1 MKQLP
6 LSPAPLTLPI
16 VPRPIPVILSAAKD
30 PYNANAEN
38 TLANFLTG
46 EPLREKAG
54 EIIAR
59 STVRGFFAPL
69 RMTAVVFLL
78 CAPIVLP
85 GCGYHTAGKGN
96 ILPDHVKTIA
106 IPAFVNE
113 TQTYKLEQ
121 TLTGAVVREFTTRAN
136 YRIVP
141 NAEEDTDAILRGTVL
156 SATTAPSTYD
166 ANTGRVASV
175 LVTVNMKVVLTGRDG
190 KMLYENEQYQF
201 REQYQVSQ
209 GFASFFQEDSPAL
222 QRLSQDFARTL
233 VSNILEGF

>member
-1 MKQLP
+1 MFRRRPVASKAVQGLIFKNVLP
-6 LSPAPLTLPI
+6 ALLALTL
-16 VPRPIPVILSAAKD
+16 S
-30 PYNANAEN
+30 
-38 TLANFLTG
+38 
-46 EPLREKAG
+46 
-54 EIIAR
+54 
-59 STVRGFFAPL
+59 S
-69 RMTAVVFLL
+69 
-78 CAPIVLP
+78 
-85 GCGYHTAGKGN
+85 CGYHTAGKGN

-121 TLTGAVVREFTTRAN
+121 MLTGAVVREFTTRAN

-141 NAEEDTDAILRGTVL
+141 NADDDTDATLRGTVL
-156 SATTAPSTYD
+156 SAATAPSTYD

-175 LVTVNMKVVLTGRDG
+175 LVTVNMKVALTSRDG

-209 GFASFFQEDSPAL
+209 GFASFFQEDTPAL

>member
-1 MKQLP
+1 MRGKHGRFSAQGNRAVKRLNP
-6 LSPAPLTLPI
+6 RGVARALSLAAVL
-16 VPRPIPVILSAAKD
+16 VLS
-30 PYNANAEN
+30 
-38 TLANFLTG
+38 
-46 EPLREKAG
+46 
-54 EIIAR
+54 
-59 STVRGFFAPL
+59 S
-69 RMTAVVFLL
+69 
-78 CAPIVLP
+78 
-85 GCGYHTAGKGN
+85 CGYHSAGKGN

-121 TLTGAVVREFTTRAN
+121 MLTGAVVREFTTRAN

-141 NAEEDTDAILRGTVL
+141 NADDDTDATLRGTVL
-156 SATTAPSTYD
+156 SAATAPSTYD

-175 LVTVNMKVVLTGRDG
+175 LVTVNMKVALTGRDG
-190 KMLYENEQYQF
+190 KTLYENEQYQF

>member
-1 MKQLP
+1 MRREHGGVTAKGNR
-6 LSPAPLTLPI
+6 A
-16 VPRPIPVILSAAKD
+16 VRHACRPR
-30 PYNANAEN
+30 
-38 TLANFLTG
+38 
-46 EPLREKAG
+46 
-54 EIIAR
+54 
-59 STVRGFFAPL
+59 
-69 RMTAVVFLL
+69 LL
-78 CAPIVLP
+78 FHALLVSIVLTIS

-106 IPAFVNE
+106 IPAFLNE
-113 TQTYKLEQ
+113 TQTYKLQ
-121 TLTGAVVREFTTRAN
+121 QMLTGAVVREFTTRAN

-141 NAEEDTDAILRGTVL
+141 NADDDTDATLRGTVL
-156 SATTAPSTYD
+156 SAATAPSTYD

-175 LVTVNMKVVLTGRDG
+175 LVTVNMKVALTGRDG

-209 GFASFFQEDSPAL
+209 GFASFFQEDTPAL

>member
-1 MKQLP
+1 MFRRRPVASKAVQGLIFKNVLP
-6 LSPAPLTLPI
+6 ALLALTL
-16 VPRPIPVILSAAKD
+16 S
-30 PYNANAEN
+30 
-38 TLANFLTG
+38 
-46 EPLREKAG
+46 
-54 EIIAR
+54 
-59 STVRGFFAPL
+59 S
-69 RMTAVVFLL
+69 
-78 CAPIVLP
+78 
-85 GCGYHTAGKGN
+85 CGYHAAGKGN

-121 TLTGAVVREFTTRAN
+121 MLTGAVVREFTTRAN

-141 NAEEDTDAILRGTVL
+141 NADDDTDATLRGTVL
-156 SATTAPSTYD
+156 SAATAPSTYD

-175 LVTVNMKVVLTGRDG
+175 LVTVNMKVALTSRDG

-209 GFASFFQEDSPAL
+209 GFASFFQEDTPAL

>member
-1 MKQLP
+1 MTPGWP
-6 LSPAPLTLPI
+6 LRSFVRAFPFCAMI
-16 VPRPIPVILSAAKD
+16 VLSA
-30 PYNANAEN
+30 
-38 TLANFLTG
+38 
-46 EPLREKAG
+46 
-54 EIIAR
+54 
-59 STVRGFFAPL
+59 
-69 RMTAVVFLL
+69 
-78 CAPIVLP
+78 
-85 GCGYHTAGKGN
+85 CGYHTAGKGN

-121 TLTGAVVREFTTRAN
+121 MLTSAVVREFTTRAN

-141 NAEEDTDAILRGTVL
+141 NVDDDTDATLRGTVL
-156 SATTAPSTYD
+156 SAATAPSTYD
-166 ANTGRVASV
+166 ATTGRVASV
-175 LVTVNMKVVLTGRDG
+175 LVTVNMKVALTARDG

-209 GFASFFQEDSPAL
+209 GFASFFQEDTPAL

>member
-1 MKQLP
+1 MK
-6 LSPAPLTLPI
+6 
-16 VPRPIPVILSAAKD
+16 RPGMLLIFWTV
-30 PYNANAEN
+30 
-38 TLANFLTG
+38 LAVC
-46 EPLREKAG
+46 
-54 EIIAR
+54 
-59 STVRGFFAPL
+59 S
-69 RMTAVVFLL
+69 
-78 CAPIVLP
+78 
-85 GCGYHTAGKGN
+85 CGYHTAGKGN

-121 TLTGAVVREFTTRAN
+121 MLTGAVVREFTTRAN

-141 NAEEDTDAILRGTVL
+141 NADTDADATLRGTVL
-156 SATTAPSTYD
+156 SAATAPSTYD
-166 ANTGRVASV
+166 ANTGRVATV
-175 LVTVNMKVVLTGRDG
+175 LVTVTMKVALTGRDG

-222 QRLSQDFARTL
+222 ERLSQDFARTL